1 LDIQQGRNQDFCS
14 GGASHWRH

>member
-14 GGASHWRH
+14 GGASHWRR